1 MGTVGLAEAGGAL
14 ITDKYWAIG
23 NDATMNHE
31 QGYPIRVV
39 ARRIGL
45 TSHVIRVWEKR
56 YGAVSPRRTPTN
68 RRLYS
73 DSDVERLRL
82 LHRATLTGHSIGQI
96 AQWPTERL
104 RDLLVSDDVVA
115 PTPPSTTNA
124 QLVGPSPQ
132 PILDASLEAVERLD
146 AATLEEILA
155 QASVVLS
162 QPDLIEQVIVPLMY
176 RIGDRWHEGTLRVAH
191 EHLASAVVRTSL
203 GSLSRGFSPSLPA
216 PTLVAA
222 TPTGQL
228 HELGALIVAT
238 TAASNG
244 WRVTYLGPSLPAEE
258 IAGAAHHTP
267 ARAVAL
273 SLVYPP
279 DDPFLRGELIKLQR
293 GLPEGTALLVGGQA
307 YDTYQDVLEEIG
319 ALVLKDLPDLR
330 KHLDLLRRRKRHG
343 AQVS

>member
-1 MGTVGLAEAGGAL
+1 
-14 ITDKYWAIG
+14 
-23 NDATMNHE
+23 MNHE
-31 QGYPIRVV
+31 QGHPIRVV
-39 ARRIGL
+39 ARRTGL
-45 TSHVIRVWEKR
+45 TAHVIRVWEKR
-56 YGAVSPRRTPTN
+56 YGAVSPTRTPTN

-73 DSDVERLRL
+73 DSDIERLRL

-104 RDLLVSDDVVA
+104 RALIASDDLVA
-115 PTPPSTTNA
+115 PALPRTTSP
-124 QLVGPSPQ
+124 QLADSSPQ
-132 PILDASLEAVERLD
+132 PILDASLEAVEQLD
-146 AATLEEILA
+146 AATLEEILT

-162 QPDLIEQVIVPLMY
+162 QPVLIEQVIVPLMY

-203 GSLSRGFSPSLPA
+203 GSLSRGFSPSLSAPA
-216 PTLVAA
+216 LVVA

-258 IAGAAHHTP
+258 IAGAAHRNH

-293 GLPEGTALLVGGQA
+293 GLPEGTALLVGGQV
-307 YDTYQDVLEEIG
+307 YDAYQDVLDEIG
-319 ALVLKDLPDLR
+319 ALVLKDLVDLR
-330 KHLDLLRRRKRHG
+330 QHLDLLRMYKPNG
-343 AQVS
+343 PQLS